1 MHLFM
6 PCEEAARLTSEERDH
21 PLPWSRKVILRIH
34 LVFCAHCRACC
45 RKLAIL
51 SCIAARA
58 GETVLAR
65 LPVGAGDRDVTLSS
79 EARERIKH
87 ALDCANP
94 RK

>member
-1 MHLFM
+1 MS
-6 PCEEAARLTSEERDH
+6 CKEAARQISEEKDH
-21 PLPWSRKVILRIH
+21 PLPWGRKVILRIH
-34 LVFCAHCRACC
+34 LIYCVHCRACY
-45 RKLAIL
+45 RKLAL
-51 SCIAARA
+51 LTRIAAKA
-58 GETVLAR
+58 GEMALAR